1 MPITPEAAS
10 SGAAAALRQ
19 RVVVNDVLHHPN
31 WVDYRELARVG
42 DFSACWSEPVIGAHG
57 QLLGTFTAYYRTPA
71 RPHEEYLGLVTQGAR
86 LTALIIE
93 HLRNAQELSSSLD
106 TFRGIFD
113 SISEA
118 LLIQAADHRFL
129 YANASAE
136 QLFGFPY
143 AALVGQTHEFLLPPG
158 LCDLP
163 AIDEQIASALAGQP
177 QIFETLARSADER
190 IFPIEVRLHTADYFG
205 RPVLVASAVDISERK
220 NAALRLEIE
229 HDLAQ
234 SLTGDAD
241 RQQIVIGLLQSALR
255 FPEFKAGA
263 IYLRQADGSYSCLPM
278 KDCRSN
284 SLTRP
289 SCLRQPA
296 ASPAWPSGAGDL
308 HPGGRDSALPP
319 GLPDRPAA
327 VHGDDLRSLLQLPIV
342 VDGKPVACL
351 LLGSRLT
358 SRIAPA
364 TLHSLAV
371 LGRYF
376 GQTLQRLDSL
386 EESSRLQHNLSG
398 IFDTLTDFI
407 FVLDMECTILHY
419 NRAVAETLGYG
430 REALKGKPIL
440 AVHPQNLRD
449 IAEQRMAD
457 LIAGR
462 SLSWPLPIL
471 CANGQ
476 QLQVETRVAS
486 GYWDGKPALIGV
498 SQDISERLHA
508 EERQR
513 LAASVFDNAHEGIM
527 ITDQSGRIIEVN
539 STFTELTGYTRE
551 EAVGSTPDLLKSGHH
566 DAAFYLEM
574 WAKIRVDGYWRGEI
588 WNRKKTGEIFVE
600 QLTISTVRNRDGEIS
615 HYVAIFSDITLIKQH
630 QQRLEHLAHFD
641 ALTQLPNRMLLSDRL
656 QLAKAQSE
664 RAAANS
670 WRSAISIS
678 TTSSRSTTNT
688 ATRSATTC

>member
-1 MPITPEAAS
+1 
-10 SGAAAALRQ
+10 
-19 RVVVNDVLHHPN
+19 
-31 WVDYRELARVG
+31 
-42 DFSACWSEPVIGAHG
+42 
-57 QLLGTFTAYYRTPA
+57 
-71 RPHEEYLGLVTQGAR
+71 
-86 LTALIIE
+86 
-93 HLRNAQELSSSLD
+93 LSSSLD

-118 LLIQAADHRFL
+118 LLIQAADHSFL

-255 FPEFKAGA
+255 FPEFKAGG

-278 KDCRSN
+278 KDFRSN

-308 HPGGRDSALPP
+308 HPGNAI
-319 GLPDRPAA
+319 RPAA
-327 VHGDDLRSLLQLPIV
+327 RTARSTRLVHGDDLRSLLQLPIV

-462 SLSWPLPIL
+462 SLSWPLPS
-471 CANGQ
+471 CAPTASSCRSRPGW
-476 QLQVETRVAS
+476 QVATGMAS
-486 GYWDGKPALIGV
+486 P
-498 SQDISERLHA
+498 
-508 EERQR
+508 
-513 LAASVFDNAHEGIM
+513 
-527 ITDQSGRIIEVN
+527 
-539 STFTELTGYTRE
+539 
-551 EAVGSTPDLLKSGHH
+551 P
-566 DAAFYLEM
+566 
-574 WAKIRVDGYWRGEI
+574 
-588 WNRKKTGEIFVE
+588 
-600 QLTISTVRNRDGEIS
+600 
-615 HYVAIFSDITLIKQH
+615 
-630 QQRLEHLAHFD
+630 
-641 ALTQLPNRMLLSDRL
+641 
-656 QLAKAQSE
+656 
-664 RAAANS
+664 
-670 WRSAISIS
+670 
-678 TTSSRSTTNT
+678 
-688 ATRSATTC
+688 

>member
-1 MPITPEAAS
+1 
-10 SGAAAALRQ
+10 
-19 RVVVNDVLHHPN
+19 
-31 WVDYRELARVG
+31 
-42 DFSACWSEPVIGAHG
+42 
-57 QLLGTFTAYYRTPA
+57 
-71 RPHEEYLGLVTQGAR
+71 
-86 LTALIIE
+86 
-93 HLRNAQELSSSLD
+93 
-106 TFRGIFD
+106 
-113 SISEA
+113 
-118 LLIQAADHRFL
+118 
-129 YANASAE
+129 
-136 QLFGFPY
+136 
-143 AALVGQTHEFLLPPG
+143 
-158 LCDLP
+158 
-163 AIDEQIASALAGQP
+163 
-177 QIFETLARSADER
+177 
-190 IFPIEVRLHTADYFG
+190 
-205 RPVLVASAVDISERK
+205 
-220 NAALRLEIE
+220 
-229 HDLAQ
+229 
-234 SLTGDAD
+234 
-241 RQQIVIGLLQSALR
+241 
-255 FPEFKAGA
+255 
-263 IYLRQADGSYSCLPM
+263 
-278 KDCRSN
+278 
-284 SLTRP
+284 
-289 SCLRQPA
+289 
-296 ASPAWPSGAGDL
+296 
-308 HPGGRDSALPP
+308 
-319 GLPDRPAA
+319 

-664 RAAANS
+664 RAAGKQLAVCYLDLDNFKPINDEYGHSVGDYLLIDVAQRLKTCVRAAIRWLAWAATNS
-670 WRSAISIS
+670 CCSSAISKTSANATTPWPASS
-678 TTSSRSTTNT
+678 TPWPSPSASRSDRWPFRPVSASPSTRAT
-688 ATRSATTC
+688 APTPTPCSATPTRRCMPPSRPAATATTCSIRKTTAAPGPPRRTGSHPRRAGQERVPPALPAQGGHAQRHGDWCRSADPLAAPGARPVAAGHLPAGHRRQRAGDRDRRLGDQRNAPPDGRLAPRAWPRTGDQHQHLRRPSAASRFLPAPGRSAGRLPGGFPG

>member
-1 MPITPEAAS
+1 MPMPAPS
-10 SGAAAALRQ
+10 S
-19 RVVVNDVLHHPN
+19 
-31 WVDYRELARVG
+31 
-42 DFSACWSEPVIGAHG
+42 
-57 QLLGTFTAYYRTPA
+57 
-71 RPHEEYLGLVTQGAR
+71 
-86 LTALIIE
+86 
-93 HLRNAQELSSSLD
+93 
-106 TFRGIFD
+106 
-113 SISEA
+113 
-118 LLIQAADHRFL
+118 
-129 YANASAE
+129 
-136 QLFGFPY
+136 FGFPY
-143 AALVGQTHEFLLPPG
+143 ATLVGQTHEFLLPPG

-205 RPVLVASAVDISERK
+205 RPVLVASAVNISERK

-255 FPEFKAGA
+255 FPEFKAGG
-263 IYLRQADGSYSCLPM
+263 IYLRQADGSYKLLAHEGLSLAFVDQTELFAPASNFARLAERGQVICTPASNGPAM
-278 KDCRSN
+278 PEDCPGQPRRCAWR
-284 SLTRP
+284 RP
-289 SCLRQPA
+289 AQPA
-296 ASPAWPSGAGDL
+296 AVAHRGGWQTGRLPASRQPPDLAHRPGHAAFAGSTGPL
-308 HPGGRDSALPP
+308 FRTNPATPGQPGRIQP
-319 GLPDRPAA
+319 PAA
-327 VHGDDLRSLLQLPIV
+327 QPERHFRHADRLHLR
-342 VDGKPVACL
+342 A
-351 LLGSRLT
+351 RH
-358 SRIAPA
+358 R
-364 TLHSLAV
+364 
-371 LGRYF
+371 
-376 GQTLQRLDSL
+376 
-386 EESSRLQHNLSG
+386 
-398 IFDTLTDFI
+398 
-407 FVLDMECTILHY
+407 ECTILHY

-566 DAAFYLEM
+566 DATFYLEM

-641 ALTQLPNRMLLSDRL
+641 ALTQLPNRMLLTDRL
-656 QLAKAQSE
+656 QLAMAQSE
-664 RAAANS
+664 RS
-670 WRSAISIS
+670 GK
-678 TTSSRSTTNT
+678 
-688 ATRSATTC
+688 